1 MKLHELRIWNDKA
14 YLTTDGIRPGNHNLS
29 DFGQIINGLHVQ
41 TSAQAMNVVL
51 PDGVA
56 SQAYGEVYQ
65 GGSLTTPSYGINLYN
80 AAGQQIG
87 LAANDE
93 AWRISLRR

>member
-1 MKLHELRIWNDKA
+1 MRLNELVIWNDEA

-29 DFGQIINGLHVQ
+29 DFGQIVNGLRVQ
-41 TSAQAMNVVL
+41 TSAHAMNVDL

-56 SQAYGEVYQ
+56 SQAYGEVYR

-87 LAANDE
+87 FAANDE
-93 AWRISLRR
+93 ISEISACR